1 MDRIGKYPIMST
13 YDKNPESIM
22 DEFSHTQSS
31 NSEINGL
38 YLSTE
43 KDGKTLLFP
52 KAELPADFDP
62 RQRDWYQSAL
72 KVGPTDG
79 KLTERNL

>member
-1 MDRIGKYPIMST
+1 
-13 YDKNPESIM
+13 M

-52 KAELPADFDP
+52 KAELPADFRP
-62 RQRDWYQSAL
+62 KTKGLVSIRIEGWPNRR
-72 KVGPTDG
+72 KTH
-79 KLTERNL
+79 